1 MINYNPMNKEKS
13 EAFSKRT
20 KENREKVIEEVLY
33 RSLATLLRENVNYYD
48 VHYIVQRVVQIIEE
62 ARKNVDFK
70 NEEITKLRRKLAEE
84 KLKEIKA
91 NIKTLPEKK
100 ENKDETDI
108 RNEEC
113 EQSAQAIVGYLLEH
127 DLVFSD
133 ADYFNDATEND
144 DELLLYLM
152 VKGYIDVLYDKL
164 LMTLAEHE
172 RRAFKNLWGCEKEKI
187 TMEMLDSALKLDKP
201 KVEKKKK

>member
-1 MINYNPMNKEKS
+1 MNKEKS

-144 DELLLYLM
+144 DELLLYRM

>member
-1 MINYNPMNKEKS
+1 MNKEKS